1 MRFTLRN
8 LRAGGSIE
16 TVKTSFPPSLQAATG
31 LTGLARTLAPVP
43 VQVTYCATNALPFRV
58 EWQSE
63 RGPPRFYGITPDAA
77 ADEALS
83 AMARGSVG
91 RPTSQLP
98 VTEPDPNRD
107 WTEAMR
113 ELIADIEPARTP
125 LRPLLRVVRGPVA

>member
-1 MRFTLRN
+1 M
-8 LRAGGSIE
+8 
-16 TVKTSFPPSLQAATG
+16 KTSFPPSLQSATG

-43 VQVTYCATNALPFRV
+43 VQVTHCATNALPFRI

-63 RGPPRFYGITPDAA
+63 RGHARFYGITPDAA

-91 RPTSQLP
+91 RPTSRLP
-98 VTEPDPNRD
+98 ITEPDPNRD

-125 LRPLLRVVRGPVA
+125 VRPLLRVVRGPSA